1 MGLLNTLKII
11 IRPCLLRSVIK
22 NFFKKYTKIRGK
34 ISSLMNKE
42 FDSDPVYGNSDK
54 YIKAKI
60 KLFGDKLDAY
70 F

>member
-1 MGLLNTLKII
+1 M
-11 IRPCLLRSVIK
+11 IK

-54 YIKAKI
+54 YIKGKT